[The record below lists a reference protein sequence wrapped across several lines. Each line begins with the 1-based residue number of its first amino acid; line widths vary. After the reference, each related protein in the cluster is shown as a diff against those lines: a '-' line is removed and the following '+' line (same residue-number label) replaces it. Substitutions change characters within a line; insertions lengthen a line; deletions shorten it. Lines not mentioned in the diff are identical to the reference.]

1 MAKVK
6 NEIIVYK
13 NYAEVVLRN
22 KDKVETGRALINV
35 EDIDLIKDFKWYLS
49 KDGYAVST
57 DKNKTLGTSYIT
69 MHGIIMNCIKGFKIT
84 PDHDNK
90 NRLDNR
96 RNNLRLSTRSEQQM
110 NHNKN
115 IKNTSGIIGVNWD
128 KFYSR
133 WLVRI
138 SINKKSKNIGYFDD
152 LQDAI
157 ITRLKAEKEFYKE
170 FAPQKH
176 LFEQYGIK

>member
-1 MAKVK
+1 MAKIK

-13 NYAEVVLRN
+13 DYAEVILKN
-22 KDKVETGRALINV
+22 KYKIEVGRALINV
-35 EDIDLIKDFKWYLS
+35 DDIDLIKEFKWYLS
-49 KDGYAVST
+49 KDGYAVSS
-57 DKNKTLGTSYIT
+57 DKKKTLGTSYIT
-69 MHGIIMNCIKGFKIT
+69 MHGIIMNCINGFKIT

-96 RNNLRLSTRSEQQM
+96 RLNLRLSNRSEQQM

-115 IKNTSGIIGVNWD
+115 IRNTSGIIGVNWSNT
-128 KFYSR
+128 YSK

-138 SINKKSKNIGYFDD
+138 SINKVSKNIGLFDD
-152 LQDAI
+152 FKDAI
-157 ITRLKAEKEFYKE
+157 ITRLKAEKEHYKD

-176 LFEQYGIK
+176 LFEEYGII